1 MNCGPRTRGLRH
13 NLAHVR
19 YARLA
24 HSPVERL
31 PGPDY
36 RGVIDEWENSYMP
49 GSDACVAE
57 FGGNTP
63 SSNVVRRHV
72 AAALTIA
79 RGR

>member
-1 MNCGPRTRGLRH
+1 MNCGPRTRGLRR

-24 HSPVERL
+24 HSPVEHL

-36 RGVIDEWENSYMP
+36 RGVINEWENSYMP
-49 GSDACVAE
+49 GTDAFVAE
-57 FGGNTP
+57 FGANTP